1 MTHGLV
7 LDVPAPIEFY
17 DALHA
22 DIGRRAPGG
31 ADGLLLHVGRAT
43 RGGFQVLEIWES
55 KEKCDRFFTAV
66 VWPAV
71 DSVSGDQA
79 PTGEPTME
87 EFEPRGLI
95 VSSAAVAF

>member
-7 LDVPAPIEFY
+7 MEFPAPIELY

-22 DIGRRAPGG
+22 EIGRRAPGG

-43 RGGFQVLEIWES
+43 RGGFEVLEILES
-55 KEKCDRFFTAV
+55 KEQCDRYFAAV

-71 DSVSGDQA
+71 DFVSGDQA
-79 PTGEPTME
+79 PSGGRQKRT
-87 EFEPRGLI
+87 
-95 VSSAAVAF
+95 SSRVD